1 MNASLLVSSCDSA
14 FRRRISLLSTE
25 LNQPPSVKTT
35 AALFQQLCYENK
47 DRLMA
52 GIIVGGWDAVDKA
65 SLYSIPL
72 GGAVPSFAHVTIFL
86 PLLCLV
92 RPFSFFLRFCF
103 FAWG

>member
-1 MNASLLVSSCDSA
+1 V
-14 FRRRISLLSTE
+14 LSTE

-72 GGAVPSFAHVTIFL
+72 GGACGASFL
-86 PLLCLV
+86 Y
-92 RPFSFFLRFCF
+92 
-103 FAWG
+103 